1 VKHNASA
8 EAFLAELDNE
18 LAENAAASGQELG
31 WSASEKKVRELIGN
45 GLTRMGDLQSA
56 YDRAGDNPKL
66 LVALSTELRLLEANV
81 SRMLRQVSTEPPAP
95 QSRVSHQNRRAAN
108 IRWARE
114 RERDLGVVND
124 G

>member
-8 EAFLAELDNE
+8 AAFLAELDNE
-18 LAENAAASGQELG
+18 LAENAKASGQELG

-45 GLTRMGDLQSA
+45 GLTRMGDLQSD
-56 YDRAGDNPKL
+56 YDRADDPKL
-66 LVALSTELRLLEANV
+66 RIALSTELRLIEANV
-81 SRMLRQVSTEPPAP
+81 SRLLRQISTEPPAP